1 MITCPICGVA
11 NDPSNRFCDQ
21 CGARLDTVR
30 AGGGAAS
37 GDAPAAP
44 TITCPNCGSPALP
57 GQAFCD
63 NCGHDLCD
71 ISESSAPAP
80 ETPTQIAS
88 PPASPSGEGT
98 VVVSPPDASE
108 PPVWPEPET
117 PDPPAPPVQPD
128 TETMLAP
135 PPEPSSPPPPPE
147 GEEPPQPEQPAQP
160 DTETMLAPP
169 PPPSSP
175 PEQEGKAAP
184 VWPDTETVTA
194 PPSPPPAPAPS
205 VPIAEEE
212 DEDIPSIPMPLPEKK
227 DASSVQPDSETM
239 LSQPTPEPEPEP
251 TSPDAETSYAPPPV
265 PTEEDIR
272 KLKEE
277 VERHRA
283 TVSQMEQMLNSYPPG
298 APTPEFLNQGLEGAR
313 RALAQAET
321 RLAGSSGAPSKP
333 EPDPAEVARVEELIR
348 VHSETIAQFE
358 RMKSSYPPDA
368 APVFLDDGIREAR
381 RALTK
386 AETELA
392 VLKGEVAPPSPA
404 PAPAPSRPV
413 PRKPKE
419 TDNLSEPAKGPRLEM
434 FDGKHV
440 FLFPKDKTDI
450 VVGREDPVSY
460 IFPEVDLTSVGGE
473 AGGVSRQHARM
484 THAGGQW
491 TVTDLNSTNHTRVNG
506 ERIEPEN
513 PVPIEDGT
521 RLQFGRIVAIFRL

>member
-1 MITCPICGVA
+1 MPI
-11 NDPSNRFCDQ
+11 
-21 CGARLDTVR
+21 
-30 AGGGAAS
+30 
-37 GDAPAAP
+37 
-44 TITCPNCGSPALP
+44 
-57 GQAFCD
+57 
-63 NCGHDLCD
+63 
-71 ISESSAPAP
+71 
-80 ETPTQIAS
+80 
-88 PPASPSGEGT
+88 
-98 VVVSPPDASE
+98 
-108 PPVWPEPET
+108 
-117 PDPPAPPVQPD
+117 
-128 TETMLAP
+128 
-135 PPEPSSPPPPPE
+135 
-147 GEEPPQPEQPAQP
+147 
-160 DTETMLAPP
+160 
-169 PPPSSP
+169 
-175 PEQEGKAAP
+175 
-184 VWPDTETVTA
+184 
-194 PPSPPPAPAPS
+194 
-205 VPIAEEE
+205 
-212 DEDIPSIPMPLPEKK
+212 PEKE
-227 DASSVQPDSETM
+227 DAASVQPDSETM
-239 LSQPTPEPEPEP
+239 LSQPTPEPEP

-265 PTEEDIR
+265 PTEEEIR

-298 APTPEFLNQGLEGAR
+298 APTPEFLTQGLEGAR

-333 EPDPAEVARVEELIR
+333 EPDPAEVARVEELIC

-392 VLKGEVAPPSPA
+392 VLKGEVAPPPPA
-404 PAPAPSRPV
+404 PAPAPSRSV

-440 FLFPKDKTDI
+440 FLFPKDKTDM

-473 AGGVSRQHARM
+473 AGGVSRQHARI